1 MQLQKSKDYYLEGF
15 GNDSMWS
22 APNMEA
28 WMVSQRYKGQKY
40 AQMFVMV
47 PELPRSARAA
57 MLLEARKQVRT
68 VINRTDRRWKRAQ
81 TRAKP

>member
-1 MQLQKSKDYYLEGF
+1 MQLQKTKECHLDDFEG
-15 GNDSMWS
+15 GSMWNTP
-22 APNMEA
+22 AMEA

-40 AQMFVMV
+40 AQMFFLT
-47 PELPRSARAA
+47 PELPRPIRAS

-81 TRAKP
+81 SRASS